1 MANIIG
7 SGPNQIP
14 TNGSLGKLAFA
25 DYLDMSDIP
34 NPFIVSSNNTEALRI
49 KQTGTGNLLYAT
61 DGNNNERVYINNA
74 GFLRLTSNTG
84 SAYGGISL
92 KNTYGS
98 ASVESINFVDFQ
110 NDLGIPTGAIFNGN
124 EAYTGGSYI
133 SLYTT
138 SNGSRSSDRRVEAM
152 RIDANGNIGIG
163 HSSPSAWY
171 STPNRLVVNQ
181 SANSITAVGIG
192 NATSGLNAAC
202 ALKYIGGSSYSYTQ
216 CQLSDNNGSPY
227 FAEIHGSGVG
237 FKHWTMNGYERMRL
251 DASTGNFAIGTND
264 SSNLPAGGIL
274 GAVPSGKLH
283 VHAGN
288 LANTA
293 YNALINSRYTCG
305 LEGGNLSI
313 FDIAHYRESTSGTGW
328 LTTSTRMQQRIDWTW
343 MAWQQFNGFGN
354 PSGISWGTGTGT
366 NRQDVPEKMRLD
378 SSGNLGVGTNNP
390 NNWGKFVV
398 AGTSSGGVVVS
409 SIVNVSGTAGTQAVL
424 SFDTTNNGFNV
435 RDCQIRATN
444 DGLNQSTLGFYTS
457 NADTPAERMRIT
469 AAGNLG
475 IGTASPYAKLEVANN
490 GPQNVAWL
498 KNFGGTRSS
507 PTEIADWPW
516 PVLALTSYGNFY
528 KQTMMSFTL
537 PNDANASNG
546 IYHTDDSIWNI
557 KLNGVT
563 STGWDNNSNTTPS
576 VATSANVGL
585 ELLGPGN
592 LRLGSVNAKN
602 IFLRTNNTDQV
613 TIDSIGQVGIGTTS
627 PQTKLHVTGAIYS
640 SILTAPNYIL
650 NSSGSNY
657 GFIQNDSANKWSL
670 SSGTSPSTLGT
681 PALTWNSSGAVGIGT
696 TSPVG
701 KLHVYSA
708 ADSSQLIQDANSVL
722 RIVTSNGSNYIQSG
736 AAYSSA
742 SAAPLIFGNIFSI
755 NEWMRITAAG
765 NVGIGTGATVN
776 YKLQVNGSFAATTK
790 SFVIDHPTKPDMK
803 LRYGSLESPYHGV
816 RLTGEGVLVNGN
828 ATIEL
833 PDYIHGLCK
842 QEGSQVQITNI
853 KHGKVIWVE
862 DIEVDNN
869 KFTVAADVNDDKE
882 YKFYWSFTAIR
893 KDIEDMVVEFE
904 NE

>member
-34 NPFIVSSNNTEALRI
+34 NPFIVSSNNSEALRI

-61 DGNNNERVYINNA
+61 DGNDNERVYINNA
-74 GFLRLTSNTG
+74 GYLRLTSNTG
-84 SAYGGISL
+84 TPWGGISL

-98 ASVESINFVDFQ
+98 ANLESINFVDFS
-110 NDLGIPTGAIFNGN
+110 NDLGIITGAIFNGN

-133 SLYTT
+133 SLLTT
-138 SNGSRSSDRRVEAM
+138 PNGSRSSDRRVEAM

-181 SANSITAVGIG
+181 SANSTTAVGIG

-354 PSGISWGTGTGT
+354 PSGISWGTGTGS

-390 NNWGKFVV
+390 SNWGKFVV

-457 NADTPAERMRIT
+457 NADTPAER
-469 AAGNLG
+469 
-475 IGTASPYAKLEVANN
+475 
-490 GPQNVAWL
+490 
-498 KNFGGTRSS
+498 
-507 PTEIADWPW
+507 
-516 PVLALTSYGNFY
+516 
-528 KQTMMSFTL
+528 
-537 PNDANASNG
+537 
-546 IYHTDDSIWNI
+546 
-557 KLNGVT
+557 
-563 STGWDNNSNTTPS
+563 
-576 VATSANVGL
+576 
-585 ELLGPGN
+585 
-592 LRLGSVNAKN
+592 
-602 IFLRTNNTDQV
+602 
-613 TIDSIGQVGIGTTS
+613 
-627 PQTKLHVTGAIYS
+627 
-640 SILTAPNYIL
+640 
-650 NSSGSNY
+650 
-657 GFIQNDSANKWSL
+657 
-670 SSGTSPSTLGT
+670 
-681 PALTWNSSGAVGIGT
+681 
-696 TSPVG
+696 
-701 KLHVYSA
+701 
-708 ADSSQLIQDANSVL
+708 
-722 RIVTSNGSNYIQSG
+722 
-736 AAYSSA
+736 
-742 SAAPLIFGNIFSI
+742 
-755 NEWMRITAAG
+755 MRITAAG